1 MTALPLNWRGF
12 APQRPPALAWPP
24 PTACTPSCA
33 AAPAPRVS
41 PVRRII
47 RAVVVIGVLLFGV
60 VVALGNA
67 IAPAAAGRRLISSW
81 ARWLLRALGVRLS
94 ISGGERTKTRL
105 KDPDRLSTFVVSNH
119 VSWMDTVVLLAVQPT
134 RQIAKREIGGW
145 PLIGWLARH
154 GGTIFLDRTR
164 LTTLSDTVEEVTT
177 ALRAGHIVSA
187 CPEATTHCGRRTGHF
202 YPALFQSVIDADA
215 SVRPVAI
222 RYRLANGDFT
232 ARAAYLG
239 DETLVASISRTLAV
253 RGLVAEV
260 HALPTIPA
268 TGITDRRV
276 LAQRAQRAI
285 AAVTDGPHRC

>member
-24 PTACTPSCA
+24 PAECTPSCA
-33 AAPAPRVS
+33 AAPAPQVS
-41 PVRRII
+41 PARRIA
-47 RAVVVIGVLLFGV
+47 RATAIIGVLLFGV
-60 VVALGNA
+60 VVALVSA
-67 IAPAAAGRRLISSW
+67 VSPAAVGSRLISGW
-81 ARWLLRALGVRLS
+81 ARWLLRAIGVRLS
-94 ISGGERTKTRL
+94 ISGGERTGSPL
-105 KDPDRLSTFVVSNH
+105 NDPDRLSTFVVSNH

-145 PLIGWLARH
+145 PLIGWLARR

-177 ALRAGHIVSA
+177 ALRAGHTVSA
-187 CPEATTHCGRRTGHF
+187 CPEATTRCGRRSGHF

-222 RYRLANGDFT
+222 RYRLRNGDFT

-239 DETLVASISRTLAV
+239 DESLVASTSRTLAV
-253 RGLVAEV
+253 RGLVVEV
-260 HALPTIPA
+260 HALPAIAA

-276 LAQRAQRAI
+276 LAHRAQRAI
-285 AAVTDGPHRC
+285 AELTDGPHRC